1 MADMQQ
7 LESAFLKAH
16 KAGDTKAAG
25 VLAAEIKRQRASK
38 GSSTPNPEDAPVSG
52 LYDQFS
58 AGLES
63 NTELPGQTVE
73 ALGKTAQNEDVQGA
87 GKWLRDLTSQ
97 PDNFVSASDRFI
109 NPKPGDSYVDPILG
123 FGWGNAPG
131 AAAEV
136 GGQLAGD
143 LTVRGGSSAALGGLG
158 AAGGFAVGGPAGAA
172 AGFTGGA
179 ATGAFAGPAL
189 LEFMRVAGPVAIERA
204 KNNGRDVPTWED
216 WQVAAAAGGVS
227 GILNSIGI
235 KGIGKLNTGLPDIG
249 TKTIT
254 QVVGTGAKESGKKAI
269 TEGVTETG
277 QSVAQQTGETL
288 GTDKGLEIDLKQAVG
303 EGILGAGAGG
313 VIDASRN
320 AWPSAALDIR
330 SVNSDIRN
338 NPDARTRAEITR
350 DVNNISDRMKG
361 SNKDPLS
368 SEISGYASDTR
379 RQIAEAIDGQN
390 LSPADIKALKG
401 GMTDARGLTE
411 ARLNEIA
418 GRSESPNEIKA
429 LARKVQVI
437 REMTMQKPTAKGFR
451 GWAALGASTLGGGA
465 GMALDAY
472 LSGGMGTLGAL
483 AGVIG
488 GNSVGKD
495 IARKLRGSQTQGN
508 AIDSLVGAKQARR
521 AKMLLDRYGP
531 SEATKAL
538 HTLTEQATART
549 EQENAQTEAIT
560 ETNRI
565 LKETK
570 DFQKARAKMQDGIQ
584 KETDAAAKK
593 EKQAAK
599 DKFDSANRDNRL
611 KAAALMA
618 AQRQVKTDLLAQ
630 KLDHQ
635 KNIDAL
641 VVEMTKT
648 RAELQQKEAVAKA
661 NKLDRNAD
669 FEIANLRGKM
679 DMMGLEIEK
688 RQLALKKQGIITKN
702 AEKRAARTPED
713 IKPTVSIMAKAAKK
727 RLDKLSTEQLQDP
740 QLDQFG
746 VGIKD
751 RAHYEEQKARIIALE
766 NEGLQAAERLDDQK
780 HGTLI
785 IGAIRDFQSYRGRK
799 NQAKRLKVYHDIAN
813 SIPESDE
820 AAHRLITSYIRP
832 LALAFEADG
841 PGAEDSGGLNTGAED
856 SGGLNT
862 GNDWSDLRSD
872 EASKNRRQ
880 AYDEA
885 NFDRYLKRNPN
896 AEMDIPF

>member
-1 MADMQQ
+1 MPTLTIEGRKVKVDD
-7 LESAFLKAH
+7 SFLKLSPADQQSTVEEIASSLGI
-16 KAGDTKAAG
+16 KKQAG
-25 VLAAEIKRQRASK
+25 VS
-38 GSSTPNPEDAPVSG
+38 PDAPVSG

-73 ALGKTAQNEDVQGA
+73 ALGKTAQNQDVQGA

-97 PDNFVSASDRFI
+97 PDNFVSASDRFM

-179 ATGAFAGPAL
+179 ATGAFAGPAI

-235 KGIGKLNTGLPDIG
+235 KGIGKLNTGLPDVG
-249 TKTIT
+249 TKTIP
-254 QVVGTGAKESGKKAI
+254 QVIGTGVKDSGKKAI

-303 EGILGAGAGG
+303 EGILGTGAGG
-313 VIDASRN
+313 VVDVARN
-320 AWPSAALDIR
+320 AKPTFDAAMDIR

-361 SNKDPLS
+361 SDKDPLS

-437 REMTMQKPTAKGFR
+437 RELTMQKPTAKGLR
-451 GWAALGASTLGGGA
+451 GWMAMGASTLGGAAGA
-465 GMALDAY
+465 AI
-472 LSGGMGTLGAL
+472 GGSLGGL
-483 AGVIG
+483 AGGASGAFTGQAIG
-488 GNSVGKD
+488 RD

-702 AEKRAARTPED
+702 AEKRAERTPED

-813 SIPESDE
+813 RIPESDGD
-820 AAHRLITSYIRP
+820 AHRLIESYIRP
-832 LALAFEADG
+832 LAHAFEADG
-841 PGAEDSGGLNTGAED
+841 PGAEDSNTTDYGNED
-856 SGGLNT
+856 T
-862 GNDWSDLRSD
+862 PSDYTR
-872 EASKNRRQ
+872 
-880 AYDEA
+880 
-885 NFDRYLKRNPN
+885 RNPN

>member
-1 MADMQQ
+1 MPTLTIEGRKVKVDD
-7 LESAFLKAH
+7 SFLKLSPADQQSTVEEIASSLGI
-16 KAGDTKAAG
+16 KKQAG
-25 VLAAEIKRQRASK
+25 VS
-38 GSSTPNPEDAPVSG
+38 PDAPVSG

-143 LTVRGGSSAALGGLG
+143 LTVRAGASAALGGLG
-158 AAGGFAVGGPAGAA
+158 AAGGAMAGPGGAVAGGI
-172 AGFTGGA
+172 GGA
-179 ATGAFAGPAL
+179 ATGALVGPGV

-216 WQVAAAAGGVS
+216 WQAAAATAGVA
-227 GILNSIGI
+227 GLLNSIGI
-235 KGIGKLNTGLPDIG
+235 KGLGRLNAGVGAVGKKTIPQVIG
-249 TKTIT
+249 TG
-254 QVVGTGAKESGKKAI
+254 VKESGKKAI

-313 VIDASRN
+313 VVDVTRN
-320 AWPSAALDIR
+320 AKPTFDAAMDIR

-361 SNKDPLS
+361 SDKDPLS

-401 GMTDARGLTE
+401 GMTDARGLT
-411 ARLNEIA
+411 ADRLNEIA
-418 GRSESPNEIKA
+418 GRSENPNEIKA

-437 REMTMQKPTAKGFR
+437 RELTMQKPTAKGLR
-451 GWAALGASTLGGGA
+451 GWMAMGASTLGGAAGA
-465 GMALDAY
+465 AI
-472 LSGGMGTLGAL
+472 GGSLGGL
-483 AGVIG
+483 AGGASGAFTGQAIG
-488 GNSVGKD
+488 RD
-495 IARKLRGSQTQGN
+495 IARRLRGSQTQGN

-531 SEATKAL
+531 SEATTAL
-538 HTLTEQATART
+538 NTLTEQATART
-549 EQENAQTEAIT
+549 AQENAQTEAIA

-570 DFQKARAKMQDGIQ
+570 DFQKTRAKMQDDIR

-599 DKFDSANRDNRL
+599 DKFDLANRELRL
-611 KAAALMA
+611 QNMAL
-618 AQRQVKTDLLAQ
+618 TNAQ
-630 KLDHQ
+630 KQVRNQVILEKLNNQ
-635 KNIDAL
+635 KDINAL
-641 VVEMTKT
+641 TVEMTKVK
-648 RAELQQKEAVAKA
+648 AEIQQKQAEAKA
-661 NKLDRNAD
+661 ASLDRNSQ
-669 FEIANLRGKM
+669 FEIDNLRGRMEKLS
-679 DMMGLEIEK
+679 LEIEK
-688 RQLALKKQGIITKN
+688 RQLALRKAERSDKN
-702 AEKRAARTPED
+702 AERAAEMAPAEL
-713 IKPTVSIMAKAAKK
+713 KPTVSAMAKAAKK
-727 RLDKLSTEQLQDP
+727 RLDKLSTEQLADP
-740 QLDQFG
+740 KLDQFG
-746 VGIKD
+746 EGIREK
-751 RAHYEEQKARIIALE
+751 AHYNEQKARIIALE
-766 NEGLQAAERLDDQK
+766 NEGLQAAEGLDNQK

-785 IGAIRDFQSYRGRK
+785 IEAIRDFQSYRGRK

-813 SIPESDE
+813 RIPESDG
-820 AAHRLITSYIRP
+820 AAHRLIASYIRP

-841 PGAEDSGGLNTGAED
+841 PGAEDSNTTDYGNED
-856 SGGLNT
+856 T
-862 GNDWSDLRSD
+862 PSDYTR
-872 EASKNRRQ
+872 
-880 AYDEA
+880 
-885 NFDRYLKRNPN
+885 RNPN

>member
-1 MADMQQ
+1 MADIQQ

-38 GSSTPNPEDAPVSG
+38 GSSTPTPEDAPVSG

-73 ALGKTAQNEDVQGA
+73 ALGKTAQNQDVQGA

-235 KGIGKLNTGLPDIG
+235 KGIGKLNTGLPDVG
-249 TKTIT
+249 TKTIP

-303 EGILGAGAGG
+303 EGILGTGAGG
-313 VIDASRN
+313 VVDVARN
-320 AWPSAALDIR
+320 AKPTFDAAMDIR

-361 SNKDPLS
+361 SDKDPLS
-368 SEISGYASDTR
+368 
-379 RQIAEAIDGQN
+379 IDGQN

-437 REMTMQKPTAKGFR
+437 REMTMQKPTAKGLR
-451 GWAALGASTLGGGA
+451 GWMAMGASTLGGAAGA
-465 GMALDAY
+465 AI
-472 LSGGMGTLGAL
+472 GGSLGGL
-483 AGVIG
+483 AGGASGAFTGQAIG
-488 GNSVGKD
+488 RD

-702 AEKRAARTPED
+702 AEKRAERTPED

-766 NEGLQAAERLDDQK
+766 NEGLIAAEGFPDK
-780 HGTLI
+780 KVGNI
-785 IGAIRDFQSYRGRK
+785 IIEAIRDFQSYRGRK
-799 NQAKRLKVYHDIAN
+799 NQEKRMKVYHTVMN
-813 SIPESDE
+813 RIPEADVD
-820 AAHRLITSYIRP
+820 AHRLIAMYIRP
-832 LALAFEADG
+832 LATSFEADG
-841 PGAEDSGGLNTGAED
+841 PGAEDSNTTDYGNED
-856 SGGLNT
+856 T
-862 GNDWSDLRSD
+862 PSDYTR
-872 EASKNRRQ
+872 
-880 AYDEA
+880 
-885 NFDRYLKRNPN
+885 RNPN